1 MSKVN
6 EVLGE
11 DQYRNYLRNAGGK
24 LVVVDFYA
32 DWCGPCQAAAPM
44 YAALSNKYPNVIFL
58 KVNTDKNREI
68 AANAGVRALPTFM
81 LFKNNMK
88 LTEFS
93 GADMQK
99 LENLI
104 MQYGDTFEAFKGSGR
119 TLGSPS
125 GTTGLAGRNVD
136 RSLLA
141 SRFGGTTNAA
151 ANNKKERNA
160 SEPSSSYSSTISDEL
175 LKKMEK
181 MTDEELLLMA
191 NRVSQNEMSADW
203 EKSGAAPNELNSA
216 TNEEE
221 QMKKKEEENIV
232 LEIVSDTVPTQE
244 EVDKQI
250 EQMVDKE
257 LLQGLLD
264 LEFGKTRA
272 LKALLAT
279 GNKDQGEAL
288 EWLERHQNDADIDE
302 PIKFNVIT
310 PEEKERRTKEEK
322 EKLKQKMIEN
332 RERIKALEKK
342 KEKEREIKRMQDG
355 KKIQQTL
362 KELEEAQRKREREA
376 EKLEK
381 KRAREEK
388 ARLKR
393 LLEEDKARRK
403 IERLKSEGKFEEAA
417 AIEKEFGF
425 TTSATESFPTSTA
438 AKASTSSSAAAST
451 TEKKEPDECI
461 IRLRLLNGETQACKF
476 YPNDTLQTV
485 FKQATL
491 LQQGNSRF
499 SLIFP
504 TPRRVFTKA
513 EMSMTLKQ
521 LGLCPKCQ
529 LICSPAV

>member
-1 MSKVN
+1 MDH
-6 EVLGE
+6 LTHFMLI
-11 DQYRNYLRNAGGK
+11 R
-24 LVVVDFYA
+24 
-32 DWCGPCQAAAPM
+32 CGPCQAAAPM
-44 YAALSNKYPNVIFL
+44 YAALSSKYPNVIFL

-81 LFKNNMK
+81 LFKNNTK

-104 MQYGDTFEAFKGSGR
+104 MQYGDAFEAFKGSGR
-119 TLGSPS
+119 TLGSSS

-151 ANNKKERNA
+151 DNKKKEQKA
-160 SEPSSSYSSTISDEL
+160 AETSSSYPSTISEEDR
-175 LKKMEK
+175 KRMER

-191 NRVSQNEMSADW
+191 NRASQNEVSADRK
-203 EKSGAAPNELNSA
+203 KSDATPGELTSA
-216 TNEEE
+216 IDEEE
-221 QMKKKEEENIV
+221 EMKKKEEESIV

-250 EQMVDKE
+250 EQMVGKE

-279 GNKDQGEAL
+279 GNKDQGDAL

-302 PIKFNVIT
+302 PIKYSVIT

-355 KKIQQTL
+355 KKIHQTL

-381 KRAREEK
+381 KREREER

-417 AIEKEFGF
+417 AVEKEFGF
-425 TTSATESFPTSTA
+425 TTSAATSVTSSTT
-438 AKASTSSSAAAST
+438 STSSSAAAST
-451 TEKKEPDECI
+451 VEKKEPDECI
-461 IRLRLLNGETQACKF
+461 VRLRLLNGETQSCKF

-499 SLIFP
+499 SLMFP

-513 EMSMTLKQ
+513 EMPMTLKQ